1 MTLGAIGCH
10 FGSFLVPFRTLL
22 VILAPFWYQNHSK
35 NEPRTPKGSRSPFR
49 DCVFGDLWWF
59 RRLWEPLRIANASPI
74 LGKSSKGSQN
84 NIFQLGRWCVWTMPA
99 SVLWRSTVFHFFC
112 EKRRHSRNSSRH
124 SQKSLYA
131 SSRTTALGPGYPF
144 WELLSA
150 FLMPFSSQSE
160 KVENA
165 TAPKRE
171 PTFRWSGGSL
181 FRPFSTLDQK
191 TLSQHTF
198 TFFFMRFL
206 HHFGLSGRCPRTN
219 QKQKHKETLQ
229 KTHIWKF

>member
-1 MTLGAIGCH
+1 M
-10 FGSFLVPFRTLL
+10 
-22 VILAPFWYQNHSK
+22 
-35 NEPRTPKGSRSPFR
+35 
-49 DCVFGDLWWF
+49 
-59 RRLWEPLRIANASPI
+59 RLDHAGQCFVKVDRFP
-74 LGKSSKGSQN
+74 
-84 NIFQLGRWCVWTMPA
+84 
-99 SVLWRSTVFHFFC
+99 FFC

-124 SQKSLYA
+124 SQKSLSA

-144 WELLSA
+144 WELLST

-171 PTFRWSGGSL
+171 PTFQWSGGSL

-198 TFFFMRFL
+198 TFFFKRFL

-219 QKQKHKETLQ
+219 KKKEHQKTSQKHSFGNFRDTPLSDPGPNNTL
-229 KTHIWKF
+229 KIGRWCVWYNAC